1 MRHRTQRRRRLGAGP
16 GPFATWQAKGSEPP
30 LIAAQAIVLLG
41 FLVVG
46 YIAASRFRATG
57 P

>member
-1 MRHRTQRRRRLGAGP
+1 LARYAP
-16 GPFATWQAKGSEPP
+16 KGSEPP

-46 YIAASRFRATG
+46 YIATSRFRATG